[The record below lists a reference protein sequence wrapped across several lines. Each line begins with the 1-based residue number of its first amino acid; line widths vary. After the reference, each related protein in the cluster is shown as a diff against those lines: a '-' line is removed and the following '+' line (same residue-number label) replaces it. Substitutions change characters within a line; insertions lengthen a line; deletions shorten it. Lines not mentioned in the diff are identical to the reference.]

1 MNASEE
7 PYSAK
12 VHFAPD
18 NINLIGAECDLLV
31 TILKATPVG
40 EPSYTKLTAANKTL
54 ADAQLG
60 TGTIQP
66 NGGTILWVDEN
77 GNALPDNTKAEPFVA
92 YHWLYIPADTLNYQ
106 TLSGTLIPCEYQTNS
121 ASQYYRVTVAETENG
136 TVSTR
141 TASAAAGE
149 TVYFTVE
156 AHEGYLLKNVTL
168 ETKAGNAL
176 ALTDHGSG
184 KYSFRMPNSSVVI
197 HAVFAPAND
206 TPVVGF
212 TDVPDDAWYYDAML
226 WAVENGITKGISDTA
241 FAPELAC
248 DRGQVATF
256 LYRVAGSPALT
267 NTELRFSDVTE
278 NSYCYNAVLW
288 AVENGITRGVG
299 DGSCFAPAVTCDR
312 AQIVTFLYRFMQMR
326 GADVRVGEDTDLL
339 RFADALDIPDYALDA
354 MQWAYEAGVMQGDG
368 VNLMPT
374 KKCTRAEIVTLLYR
388 VLAK

>member
-1 MNASEE
+1 MRNAIIDLSL
-7 PYSAK
+7 PGKNLRK
-12 VHFAPD
+12 VQTA
-18 NINLIGAECDLLV
+18 
-31 TILKATPVG
+31 LKKHTCKKV
-40 EPSYTKLTAANKTL
+40 
-54 ADAQLG
+54 
-60 TGTIQP
+60 
-66 NGGTILWVDEN
+66 
-77 GNALPDNTKAEPFVA
+77 
-92 YHWLYIPADTLNYQ
+92 YIPADTMNYHTLN
-106 TLSGTLIPCEYQTNS
+106 GTLVPCEYQTS
-121 ASQYYRVTVAETENG
+121 STSQYYRVTVAETENG

-141 TASAAAGE
+141 TTSATAGE

-156 AHEGYLLKNVTL
+156 AHEGYLLKNVTV

-206 TPVVGF
+206 SPVVSF
-212 TDVPDDAWYYDAML
+212 TDVPDDSWYYDAML
-226 WAVENGITKGISDTA
+226 WAVENGITKGISDTS

-248 DRGQVATF
+248 DRGQVVTF

-267 NTELRFSDVTE
+267 DTELRFSDVTE

-326 GADVRVGEDTDLL
+326 GADVRVGEDTGLL